1 MEQNQ
6 TQKRLLIGFVILAV
20 GAGLL
25 LSNLG
30 ILNYEIRRYV
40 LRWEVILIGM
50 GLIFIL
56 SHESK
61 VPGIIL
67 LIIGGALYV
76 RDFFN
81 LDFNFWQVFWP
92 AMLIIAGVLI
102 IFRRKVDHSHWE
114 KKSLSDDDLIDE
126 ISIFGGAEKT
136 VMSQSFKGGKIL
148 AIFGG
153 STFNLVRAKLA
164 PEKNYIE
171 VLIIFG
177 GMKLIVPEDWNIKIE
192 ALSVFGGFTDKH
204 RIQPYNGN
212 KPESELVIKGT
223 VVFGGGEILSF

>member
-1 MEQNQ
+1 
-6 TQKRLLIGFVILAV
+6 
-20 GAGLL
+20 
-25 LSNLG
+25 
-30 ILNYEIRRYV
+30 
-40 LRWEVILIGM
+40 M

-177 GMKLIVPEDWNIKIE
+177 GMKLIVPEDWTVKIRVMS
-192 ALSVFGGFTDKH
+192 LFGGFGEKL
-204 RIQPYNGN
+204 RY
-212 KPESELVIKGT
+212 KLPETGVDQGSQLIIKGT
-223 VVFGGGEILSF
+223 VIFGGGEIKRYFD